1 MEFQAGKPKGVEE
14 MVSDFWKGF
23 LAVSAIMALD
33 SYGSLKLGFSQGR
46 AYELRKTKDSDL
58 TMSEFFDATYGK
70 TDIYDGQIQVK

>member
-1 MEFQAGKPKGVEE
+1 

-33 SYGSLKLGFSQGR
+33 ASGTLKLGFSQGR
-46 AYELRKTKDSDL
+46 AYELRKTKEPDL
-58 TMSEFFDATYGK
+58 TMLEFMKRPYGK